1 MIGKV
6 RWILKFVRK
15 NGMRCL
21 ILHIFFAFIHIEER
35 DYSWWRK
42 KQRPKKR
49 ELKKQKKVDFQNEP
63 TISILVPIQCT
74 NLKNVIKMVESV
86 QNQTYR
92 KWELCLAEGSG
103 GKKAED
109 RFLDRYVKKDS
120 RIKLITSKKPLSVPE
135 NINQALKIASGDFL
149 TLIEAEDLLERH
161 TLFECVKIINK
172 YPKVDILYTD
182 EDKVSKNGKTY
193 FSPHF
198 KSDYNLDLLC
208 SMNYIGSLFIVKSE
222 IQKQVGMFSD
232 DFSDEYEYDFIL
244 RCIEKSDC
252 IRHIPK
258 VLYHKRVNQKEI
270 KNSNEIEKVV
280 KMHLE
285 RCQRN
290 CSVNIRNDIKV
301 CKVKYFLSK
310 EPLVSVIIPSKDH
323 ITDLER
329 CIRSLYEIS
338 EYSNIEI
345 IIIEN
350 GSIQKKTFSYYTS
363 LLNRYENIK
372 IVTWNE
378 NKEFNYS
385 ALNNFGVKSAIG
397 EYLLFLNNDT
407 RIMNK
412 SCLSEMVTHAAR
424 KEVGA
429 VGAKLYYPDGTIQH
443 AGVIVGMGGIAGHA
457 FCGEKHNAIGY
468 FSRIQC
474 TQNYSAVTAACMMMS
489 KALFEEVGGFDEKL
503 KVAFNDVDLC
513 MKIRKKGKLIVY
525 TPYAELYHYESKSR
539 GGEDTEEKLLRFY
552 REVHYF
558 EKKWEQ
564 ELKAGDPYYNMNLT
578 LEKNDFSLRI
588 V

>member
-1 MIGKV
+1 MIAKV
-6 RWILKFVRK
+6 RWILKFIRK
-15 NGMRCL
+15 NGIWCY
-21 ILHIFFAFIHIEER
+21 ILHVLFVLFHVEEKE
-35 DYSWWRK
+35 YTWWRK
-42 KQRPKKR
+42 KQRPKR
-49 ELKKQKKVDFQNEP
+49 GELKKQGKADFNNEP
-63 TISILVPIQCT
+63 TISILVPLQCAD
-74 NLKNVIKMVESV
+74 LKNVKKMIESV

-92 KWELCLAEGSG
+92 KWELCLSEGSG
-103 GKKAED
+103 SKKAVD
-109 RFLDRYVKKDS
+109 GLLSRYIKKDN
-120 RIKLITSKKPLSVPE
+120 RIKLIISKKPLSVPE
-135 NINQALKIASGDFL
+135 NINRALKIATGDFL

-161 TLFECVKIINK
+161 TLFECVKIINQ

-182 EDKVSKNGKTY
+182 EDKVSKDGKVY

-198 KSDYNLDLLC
+198 KSDYNLDLLR
-208 SMNYIGSLFIVKSE
+208 SMNYIGRLFIVKGG
-222 IQKQVGMFSD
+222 IQKQVGLFNEGLSG
-232 DFSDEYEYDFIL
+232 EYEYDFIL
-244 RCIEKSDC
+244 RCIEKSEH
-252 IRHIPK
+252 IWHIPK
-258 VLYHKRVNQKEI
+258 VLYHKRDSQKSIEG
-270 KNSNEIEKVV
+270 SNESARVV

-285 RCQRN
+285 RCQQN
-290 CSVNIRNDIKV
+290 CSVNLLDDVKV
-301 CKVKYFLSK
+301 CKVKYFYTE
-310 EPLVSVIIPSKDH
+310 EPLVSVIIPNKDH
-323 ITDLER
+323 VIDLKR
-329 CIRSLYEIS
+329 CIHSLYEVS

-350 GSIQKKTFSYYTS
+350 GSIEKKTFSYYTS
-363 LLNRYENIK
+363 LTERYDNIK
-372 IVTWNE
+372 IITWNE
-378 NKEFNYS
+378 SKEFNYS
-385 ALNNFGVKSAIG
+385 ALNNYGVKSAKG

-407 RIMNK
+407 RIINK
-412 SCLSEMVTHAAR
+412 GCISEMVSHAVR

-457 FCGEKHNAIGY
+457 FCGEAHHATGY

-474 TQNYSAVTAACMMMS
+474 TQNCSAVTAACMMMP
-489 KALFEEVGGFDEKL
+489 KALFDEVGGFDEKL

-578 LEKNDFSLRI
+578 LDKNDFSLRI